1 MFKNSPIPEI
11 KNPQISELS
20 PPQKKN
26 LSSKIP
32 PITGF
37 VLKSH
42 QSPSWKSTLWK
53 TPPSTN
59 PIQRLP
65 PAFVWNL
72 LCNVT
77 LWYSCDS
84 NCQDTFPFRA
94 ISFHLYKE
102 ILSLQNMCT
111 RKIVPLR
118 AVTLPIG
125 ETFTLK
131 SVTHSQVFL
140 MALIHQAIRN
150 LFPS

>member
-1 MFKNSPIPEI
+1 MFTNSPIPEI

-20 PPQKKN
+20 QKN

-42 QSPSWKSTLWK
+42 QSPSWTSTPWK

-59 PIQRLP
+59 PMQRFP

-77 LWYSCDS
+77 SWYSCDS

-94 ISFHLYKE
+94 ISFHSYKE

-111 RKIVPLR
+111 RKTVSLR

-131 SVTHSQVFL
+131 SVTQSQVFL